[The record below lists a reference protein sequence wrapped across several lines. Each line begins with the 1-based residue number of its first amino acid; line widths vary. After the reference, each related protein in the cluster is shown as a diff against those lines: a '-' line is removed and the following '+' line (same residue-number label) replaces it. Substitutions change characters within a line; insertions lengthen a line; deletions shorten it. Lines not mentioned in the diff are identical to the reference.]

1 MKREG
6 ERNFKLILEY
16 DGSNYH
22 GWQRQAGLLTV
33 QEVVESCLG
42 IMLGRKVT
50 IRASGRTDAGV
61 HALGQVIN
69 FYAKTRLNPED
80 FQRGLNSLLPDDI
93 VVKSAEEVDVSFH
106 ARFSALKKIYCYR
119 ILNRSL
125 PSVFIRRYAWHV
137 PYTLNLE
144 AMERALEY
152 IKGEHDFSAFM
163 ASKSSVKSFVRHIYR
178 ANLKRI
184 DNENLLLILEANGF
198 LRHMVRIIA
207 GTIVEIGI
215 GKKSFEEMPEIIK
228 SRDRNRAGITAPA
241 HGLYLVRVIY
251 NSEDEISDKD
261 ILRHLIRALSFID
274 S

>member
-42 IMLGRKVT
+42 IMLGRRVT
-50 IRASGRTDAGV
+50 VRASGRTDAGV

-93 VVKSAEEVDVSFH
+93 VVKGAEEVDHSFH

-119 ILNRSL
+119 ILNRRL
-125 PSVFIRRYAWHV
+125 PSALIRKYAWHV
-137 PYTLNLE
+137 PYDMNLE
-144 AMERALEY
+144 AMKKGLEY

-178 ANLKRI
+178 ASLKEI
-184 DNENLLLILEANGF
+184 NTENLFLIFEANGF
-198 LRHMVRIIA
+198 LRHMVRIIV

-215 GKKSFEEMPEIIK
+215 GKKSFKEMPEIIRSK
-228 SRDRNRAGITAPA
+228 DRNRAGITAPA
-241 HGLYLVRVIY
+241 HGLYLVKVVY
-251 NSEDEISDKD
+251 NSGDEISNEDV
-261 ILRHLIRALSFID
+261 LRHMINVV
-274 S
+274 